1 MVACMFNSRT
11 SEAEVGDS
19 LQLGGQLRLHSKTI
33 SKQVFVYTYMSVPAC
48 IRPWRP

>member
-1 MVACMFNSRT
+1 MLNFRT
-11 SEAEVGDS
+11 SEAEVGGS
-19 LQLGGQLRLHSKTI
+19 LQLGGQLGLHSKTM